1 MCDIDK
7 VIRLRR
13 YIRDITYQYEII
25 NKTINRV
32 KDIQDKYEHHF
43 FLRFFDAL
51 LIPKKYS
58 EFWHSIKDLHV
69 ALRALQQYDKAIK
82 ALNRE
87 IDKIVTGE

>member
-1 MCDIDK
+1 MSDIDK

-43 FLRFFDAL
+43 
-51 LIPKKYS
+51 
-58 EFWHSIKDLHV
+58 
-69 ALRALQQYDKAIK
+69 
-82 ALNRE
+82 
-87 IDKIVTGE
+87 DKIVTGE